1 MRKLLEAAQD
11 AHSANWGI
19 VCDIA
24 RVVLLTLGN
33 RSTANAST
41 KSASFWVALLSHAHN
56 AANGR
61 DRRRAGTKAAAA
73 LIENDDDND
82 DDDDANDE
90 NDDDDEVDKSKT
102 TAFATVLATQEDVTA
117 LAKRLSTTGRDLLK
131 SLATDLTTALSNLA
145 DKELDK
151 AAVYRLAFLQLQTK
165 WAPNAATKDREA
177 VTIIAPTPRDEE
189 TQYHKDWETE
199 RKRFV
204 AAANF
209 DDPTVGSTYADLL
222 AREPA
227 RGYEHCHSRIRAQ
240 KHRAAAPAA
249 TSSTPATRR
258 MRVDGVCLLIN
269 FLYL

>member
-33 RSTANAST
+33 RSTASAST
-41 KSASFWVALLSHAHN
+41 KSGSFWVALLSHAHN

-82 DDDDANDE
+82 DDDDANDK
-90 NDDDDEVDKSKT
+90 DDDDEVDKT

-131 SLATDLTTALSNLA
+131 SLATDLNTALSNLA

-151 AAVYRLAFLQLQTK
+151 AAVYRLAFLQLQAK

-177 VTIIAPTPRDEE
+177 VIIIAPTPRDEE

-209 DDPTVGSTYADLL
+209 DDPTVGSTYAGSGG
-222 AREPA
+222 
-227 RGYEHCHSRIRAQ
+227 RGG
-240 KHRAAAPAA
+240 KNG
-249 TSSTPATRR
+249 SSGRPRRWPNTPAQRWCSSFRR
-258 MRVDGVCLLIN
+258 A
-269 FLYL
+269 

>member
-33 RSTANAST
+33 RSTASAST
-41 KSASFWVALLSHAHN
+41 KSGSFWVALLSHAHN

-61 DRRRAGTKAAAA
+61 DRRQAGTKAAAA

-82 DDDDANDE
+82 DDDDANDK
-90 NDDDDEVDKSKT
+90 DDDDEVDKT

-177 VTIIAPTPRDEE
+177 VTITAPTPRDEE

-240 KHRAAAPAA
+240 KHRAAA

-258 MRVDGVCLLIN
+258 MRVNGLCLLIN